1 MKKALIMLLCL
12 LAALCLAVPA
22 LGEGV
27 YRTVSVSGSSNIS
40 LAADTATLR
49 IGVSTVRDTVAE
61 AQSENNEIM
70 QRVIVAILGQNVAQ
84 EDVVTSDFSVYTE
97 RDYSDA
103 SVPVRYH
110 VDNTLYVTVRALDTV
125 GDVIDAATAAG
136 ANQMYGLTFSSSGET
151 AAYEKAL
158 RRAYEDAAAK
168 AALLAEAAGQ
178 TLGEVVSI
186 NASNSYGGDYGIANT
201 YVMDARSAKTAIVS
215 GDVTV
220 SASVTVVFAIK

>member
-27 YRTVSVSGSSNIS
+27 SRTVSVSGSSNIS

-61 AQSENNEIM
+61 AQSESNEIM
-70 QRVIVAILGQNVAQ
+70 QRVIAAILGQNVVQ

-136 ANQMYGLTFSSSGET
+136 ANQMYGLTFSSGET

-201 YVMDARSAKTAIVS
+201 YAMDARSAKTAIVS

>member
-27 YRTVSVSGSSNIS
+27 SRSVSGSSNIS

-61 AQSENNEIM
+61 AQSGNNEIM
-70 QRVIVAILGQNVAQ
+70 QRVIAAILGQNVAQ

-201 YVMDARSAKTAIVS
+201 YAMDARSAKTAIVS

>member
-27 YRTVSVSGSSNIS
+27 SRTVSVSGSSNIS

-70 QRVIVAILGQNVAQ
+70 QRVIAAILGQNVAQ

-103 SVPVRYH
+103 SAPVRYH

-158 RRAYEDAAAK
+158 RRAYEDAAK

-178 TLGEVVSI
+178 TLGKVVSI

-201 YVMDARSAKTAIVS
+201 YAMDARSAKTAIVS

>member
-1 MKKALIMLLCL
+1 MKKPFILLLCL
-12 LAALCLAVPA
+12 LTALCLAVPA
-22 LGEGV
+22 LGEGAS
-27 YRTVSVSGSSNIS
+27 RTISVSGAANIS

-70 QRVIVAILGQNVAQ
+70 QRVIAAILGQNVAQ
-84 EDVVTSDFSVYTE
+84 EDIITSDFSVYTQ
-97 RDYSDA
+97 RDYSDDTI
-103 SVPVRYH
+103 PVRYH
-110 VDNTLYVTVRALDTV
+110 VENTLYVTVRALDTV

-136 ANQMYGLTFSSSGET
+136 ANEMYGLTFSSSGQN

-168 AALLAEAAGQ
+168 AALLADAAGQ
-178 TLGEVVSI
+178 ALGDVVSI
-186 NASNSYGGDYGIANT
+186 DASNSYGGSYGVANS
-201 YVMDARSAKTAIVS
+201 YAMDAASAKSAIVS

>member
-27 YRTVSVSGSSNIS
+27 SRTISVSGSSNIS

-84 EDVVTSDFSVYTE
+84 EDVVLSLIHISEPT
-97 RDYSDA
+97 R
-103 SVPVRYH
+103 P
-110 VDNTLYVTVRALDTV
+110 
-125 GDVIDAATAAG
+125 
-136 ANQMYGLTFSSSGET
+136 
-151 AAYEKAL
+151 
-158 RRAYEDAAAK
+158 
-168 AALLAEAAGQ
+168 
-178 TLGEVVSI
+178 
-186 NASNSYGGDYGIANT
+186 
-201 YVMDARSAKTAIVS
+201 
-215 GDVTV
+215 
-220 SASVTVVFAIK
+220 

>member
-1 MKKALIMLLCL
+1 MKKALIMPLCL
-12 LAALCLAVPA
+12 LTALCLAVPA

-27 YRTVSVSGSSNIS
+27 SRTVSVSGSSNIS

-70 QRVIVAILGQNVAQ
+70 QRVIAAILGQNVAQ

-103 SVPVRYH
+103 SAPVRYH

-151 AAYEKAL
+151 AAYGKAL

-186 NASNSYGGDYGIANT
+186 KASNS
-201 YVMDARSAKTAIVS
+201 
-215 GDVTV
+215 
-220 SASVTVVFAIK
+220 

>member
-1 MKKALIMLLCL
+1 MKKTLIMLLCL

-27 YRTVSVSGSSNIS
+27 SRTVTVSGSANIS

-70 QRVIVAILGQNVAQ
+70 QRVIAAILGQNVAQ

-97 RDYSDA
+97 RDYSDDSA
-103 SVPVRYH
+103 PVRYH

-136 ANQMYGLTFSSSGET
+136 ANQMYGLTFSSCGET
-151 AAYEKAL
+151 AA
-158 RRAYEDAAAK
+158 
-168 AALLAEAAGQ
+168 
-178 TLGEVVSI
+178 
-186 NASNSYGGDYGIANT
+186 
-201 YVMDARSAKTAIVS
+201 
-215 GDVTV
+215 
-220 SASVTVVFAIK
+220 

>member
-27 YRTVSVSGSSNIS
+27 SRTVSVSGSSNIS

-70 QRVIVAILGQNVAQ
+70 QRVIAAILGQNVAQ

-136 ANQMYGLTFSSSGET
+136 ANQMYGLTFSSGET

-201 YVMDARSAKTAIVS
+201 YAMDARSAKTAIVS